1 LALEAVTATDAAA
14 LPGFEAATDDWDEVM
29 ATIDVDAMMR
39 QAAAAKEQEAE
50 ARRQIDEARR
60 REDEERHARQARERQ
75 LAQEKANMELLA
87 RCLNQVV
94 EKVRRTI
101 LYDRNTPTIRTSL
114 VLGLP
119 PASIRH
125 LSL

>member
-1 LALEAVTATDAAA
+1 LALEAVTAADAAA
-14 LPGFEAATDDWDEVM
+14 PPGVEVATDDWDEVM
-29 ATIDVDAMMR
+29 AAIDVDAMMR
-39 QAAAAKEQEAE
+39 QAEAAKEQEAE
-50 ARRQIDEARR
+50 ARRRLDEARR

-94 EKVRRTI
+94 EKVRRAI

-114 VLGLP
+114 VPGLP
-119 PASIRH
+119 PASIH
-125 LSL
+125 HISS